1 MRSKEG
7 LNRIGSEGAYLQ
19 LMLLELV
26 CLVDDFHRLQ
36 NKLLK
41 MSNEKSS
48 FLSNSANRPEI
59 LC

>member
-41 MSNEKSS
+41 MSNDQFS
-48 FLSNSANRPEI
+48 FLSNRANHSEI
-59 LC
+59 SR